1 MRVEDTEAKT
11 SAAVQFGGNPTDTEV
26 AALMAVLIAAA
37 SAHPHVPRSPTSSL
51 GAWGNPTDQL
61 RYGLTS
67 APVYFTNAH
76 FSR

>member
-37 SAHPHVPRSPTSSL
+37 SAHPHVPRSPVSSL
-51 GAWGNPTDQL
+51 GDWGHPTDQL
-61 RYGLTS
+61 RYGLDS
-67 APVYFTNAH
+67 APAHFVNAH
-76 FSR
+76 YSR